1 MGFNLK
7 INLPKKSLTFKYPQ
21 HLLENK
27 TISESNPISFS
38 WGLKQ
43 SSRPS
48 RNPKKR
54 RILLI
59 PTWWSTL
66 LQAVPSNILLNIL
79 LISYR
84 CAWCVPSKLWINKM
98 DEIVAGGVLLLLNL
112 LLDFNIFE
120 LFCLKLYETVCF
132 AVRIVTV
139 AQLATFLY
147 YRY

>member
-1 MGFNLK
+1 
-7 INLPKKSLTFKYPQ
+7 
-21 HLLENK
+21 
-27 TISESNPISFS
+27 
-38 WGLKQ
+38 
-43 SSRPS
+43 
-48 RNPKKR
+48 
-54 RILLI
+54 
-59 PTWWSTL
+59 
-66 LQAVPSNILLNIL
+66 
-79 LISYR
+79 
-84 CAWCVPSKLWINKM
+84 M